1 MLNPDRVSLR
11 CQNGHQYIY
20 ELTESSEVECQHN
33 SCNLKINSSRVLR
46 GDHPYI
52 IWVSQDFETVTN
64 SVKTITVIP
73 LTSQTTF
80 LGLPTTYPINPTSK
94 NNLKKK
100 SYVLVHQII
109 TIDINCLKKA
119 NGDWLERIGQLGKDD
134 KEATEKRLK
143 FYLNLS
149 NKPDDD
155 WFKQNASPELLVKIF
170 DYLPDEDKEKSIS
183 TLLDKIS

>member
-1 MLNPDRVSLR
+1 MLNPYRVSLR
-11 CQNGHQYIY
+11 CHNGHQYIY
-20 ELTESSEVECQHN
+20 ELTEPSEVECKHE
-33 SCNLKINSSRVLR
+33 SCGLTINSSRVLR
-46 GDHPYI
+46 GNHPYV
-52 IWVSQDFETVTN
+52 IWVSEDFEAVTK
-64 SVKTITVIP
+64 SLKTITVIP

-80 LGLPTTYPINPTSK
+80 SGLPTTYPLNPNSK
-94 NNLKKK
+94 NNLEKK

-109 TIDINCLKKA
+109 TIDINCLKKS

-134 KEATEKRLK
+134 KEAIEKRLN

-149 NKPDDD
+149 NIPDDD
-155 WFKQNASPELLVKIF
+155 WLKQNASPELLVKIF